1 MAEAFVNP
9 RLLVWARERASFDV
23 GAMAAALDVS
33 QEKVTSWESGA
44 SRPSFTH
51 AEKWASVTHVAFG
64 MLYAPKPP
72 LESPPPPDFRTV
84 EGKTH
89 QPSLAFRDLYQDV
102 QFKHDWYRHYRV
114 SEGFDAV
121 PFVQSLRPQVSPSTL
136 ATAMRTTLKVSREG
150 VKASDEYFRRLV
162 AAAEAAGVW
171 VMRSSTVGADTH
183 RSLKPDEFRGF
194 AIADPIAPLVFV
206 NVADAPNA
214 QLFTLVHE
222 LAHLWLGKSGVS
234 DPLAPTA
241 DAAERL
247 CNAAAAEFLVPGAEL
262 QRHWRKRDAAE
273 EQFVVLAREFK
284 VSAAVVAIRAREVG
298 LASNREVD
306 AFLEKQRSAWKHLKK
321 KSSGGNYYT
330 TLMTRNGREFARAV
344 LAEASSRNLLLRD
357 AGELL
362 NMHAAKV
369 MTAARRE
376 GLG

>member
-1 MAEAFVNP
+1 M
-9 RLLVWARERASFDV
+9 LVWARERASLEDS
-23 GAMAAALDVS
+23 AMAAAL
-33 QEKVTSWESGA
+33 KVPLKKVAEWESCA
-44 SRPSFTH
+44 SHPSFTH
-51 AEKWASVTHVAFG
+51 AEKWASVTHVPFG

-72 LESPPPPDFRTV
+72 LEPPPPPDFRTF

-89 QPSLAFRDLYQDV
+89 QPSTAFRDLYSDV
-102 QFKHDWYRHYRV
+102 QFKHDWYRHYRI
-114 SEGFDAV
+114 SEGFEAV
-121 PFVQSLRPQVSPSTL
+121 AFVQSVRSQVSPSTL
-136 ATAMRTTLKVSREG
+136 AAAMRTTLKVSRED

-162 AAAEAAGVW
+162 GAAEAAGVW

-183 RSLKPDEFRGF
+183 RSIKPDEFRGF

-214 QLFTLVHE
+214 QVFTLVHE

-247 CNAAAAEFLVPGAEL
+247 CNAAAAEFLVPGTEL

-273 EQFVVLAREFK
+273 EQFGVLAREFK
-284 VSAAVVAIRAREVG
+284 VSAAVVAIRAREEG
-298 LASNREVD
+298 LASKREVD
-306 AFLEKQRSAWKHLKK
+306 SFLEKQRSTWKHLKK

-330 TLMTRNGREFARAV
+330 TLMTRNGRAFARAV
-344 LAEASSRNLLLRD
+344 LGEASSRNLLIRD

-362 NMHAAKV
+362 NIHAAKV